1 MSDLKIRSRV
11 TGLCTAGWLA
21 GLAACVAACS
31 KPEPPPPPP
40 QEVQVVKVEKHTVP
54 LVFSRVAQT
63 QGSRDVKVVAR
74 VSGFLEKIAY
84 TEGSIV
90 TEGDVMFVMDQK
102 PFLADVDSA
111 KGELE
116 ASQARLWTAKAN
128 LDRTEP
134 LAKADALSQADLD
147 RATGE
152 FKAAQAAVYSA
163 EANLTQAKLNLS
175 YATIRA
181 PVTGLSGRAQQREG
195 AYLNAMGDSSQLS
208 YVTKVDPIWVNFSVS
223 QNEREKYGDERAKG
237 LLEAPED
244 DKYPLE
250 IVMGDGSTFP
260 HKGVVDFLAPAFD
273 DRTGTFSVRAVV
285 PNPDLD
291 LRPGMFVTARV
302 LGIKRVNAVVVPQEA
317 VQQTSKGQIVWL
329 VDKDGKTETRP
340 VRMGEWTGQDWIVEE
355 GLSGGETV
363 IVGGLNRLRPGI
375 PVKPVPFDRD
385 KSSDTHKPAAN

>member
-1 MSDLKIRSRV
+1 MSAPITRSRTPHV
-11 TGLCTAGWLA
+11 CVSLWLPVI
-21 GLAACVAACS
+21 AACMSACS
-31 KPEPPPPPP
+31 KPEAPPTPP
-40 QEVQVVKVEKHTVP
+40 QEVQVVKVEKRTVP

-74 VSGFLEKIAY
+74 VSGFLERIVY
-84 TEGSIV
+84 TEGSLV
-90 TEGDVMFVMDQK
+90 KEGDVMFVMDRK

-116 ASQARLWTAKAN
+116 ASQARLWTARAN

-152 FKAAQAAVYSA
+152 FRAAQAAVYA
-163 EANLTQAKLNLS
+163 GKANLTQAQLNLS

-181 PVTGLSGRAQQREG
+181 PVTGLSGKAQQREG

-223 QNEREKYGDERAKG
+223 QNEREKFYDDRAKG
-237 LLEAPED
+237 RLEVPED
-244 DKYPLE
+244 DKYPVE
-250 IVMGDGSTFP
+250 IVMGDGNVFP
-260 HKGVVDFLAPAFD
+260 QKGVLDFQAPAFD
-273 DRTGTFSVRAVV
+273 DRTGTYSLRAVV
-285 PNPDLD
+285 PNPDFA

-302 LGIKRVNAVVVPQEA
+302 LGIKRLNAVVVPQEA

-329 VDKDGKTETRP
+329 VSKDDKTETRP
-340 VRMGEWTGQDWIVEE
+340 VKMGEWVAKDWIVEE

-363 IVGGLNRLRPGI
+363 IVGGLNRLRPGM
-375 PVKPVPFDRD
+375 PVKAVPFDRD
-385 KSSDTHKPAAN
+385 KVSEKHKPAAN

>member
-1 MSDLKIRSRV
+1 MQHPTS
-11 TGLCTAGWLA
+11 GLRTASSCFLTA
-21 GLAACVAACS
+21 LIAACMTGCS

-40 QEVQVVKVEKHTVP
+40 QEVQVVKVEPRTVP

-74 VSGFLEKIAY
+74 VSGFLEKIVY
-84 TEGSIV
+84 TEGSMV
-90 TEGDVMFVMDQK
+90 KEGDVMFVMDQK
-102 PFLADVDSA
+102 PFMADVDSA

-134 LAKADALSQADLD
+134 LAKADALSQSDLD
-147 RATGE
+147 RAIGE
-152 FKAAQAAVYSA
+152 FKGAQAAVYAA

-181 PVTGLSGRAQQREG
+181 PVTGLSGKAQQREG

-208 YVTKVDPIWVNFSVS
+208 YVSQVDPIWVNFSVS
-223 QNEREKYGDERAKG
+223 QNEREKFYDEKAKG
-237 LLEAPED
+237 LVEAPED
-244 DKYPLE
+244 EKYPLE
-250 IVMGDGSTFP
+250 IVMGDGSVFP
-260 HKGVVDFLAPAFD
+260 HKGYVDFLAPVFD
-273 DRTGTFSVRAVV
+273 DRTGTYSIRAVV
-285 PNPDLD
+285 PNPGFD

-302 LGIKRVNAVVVPQEA
+302 LGIKRLNAVVLPQEA
-317 VQQTSKGQIVWL
+317 VQQTSKGQIVW
-329 VDKDGKTETRP
+329 VVNKDGKTESRP
-340 VRMGEWTGQDWIVEE
+340 VKMGDWVGQDWIVEE
-355 GLSGGETV
+355 GLGGGETV

-385 KSSDTHKPAAN
+385 ESTEQKKQAAS